1 MQVKQQTG
9 ILVPLSLVVAALAT
23 LAPFSIDTYLP
34 SFPDIAA
41 GLTASDAQ
49 MQLTLSLYLLASAIS
64 TLIYGPI
71 SDGFGRRRVIMVALA
86 IYVLASI
93 GCALAESIDQ
103 LILMRIGQGL
113 SASAGMVI
121 GRAMVRDVYQGPE
134 AQRVMA
140 RVMLL
145 FAIAPAIAPIIG
157 GWLHDILGWH
167 SVFLFLALV
176 ALALLLML
184 WLATAETLAPEMR
197 YSVHPV
203 AIARAYGMA
212 LRHRH
217 YLALVFCF
225 AMMFSGFFIYVAGAP
240 SVVYGFLGL
249 GVNDFWVMFVPS
261 VAAIMLGSQVSGW
274 LAGRLSLE
282 KTVGLGLGLLLLASL
297 INILQSLLLSPTP
310 LSVVAPLALYVL
322 GMAVSMPVIN
332 LMALDCFP
340 HNRGMASAMQN
351 FVQMAFTA
359 LVVGAVVPLV
369 TVSLP
374 WMTLTMFALSLLGV
388 MLWMLRGR
396 SPPEERIV
404 IRQTE

>member
-240 SVVYGFLGL
+240 SVIYGFLGL
-249 GVNDFWVMFVPS
+249 GVNDF
-261 VAAIMLGSQVSGW
+261 L
-274 LAGRLSLE
+274 
-282 KTVGLGLGLLLLASL
+282 
-297 INILQSLLLSPTP
+297 
-310 LSVVAPLALYVL
+310 
-322 GMAVSMPVIN
+322 
-332 LMALDCFP
+332 
-340 HNRGMASAMQN
+340 
-351 FVQMAFTA
+351 
-359 LVVGAVVPLV
+359 
-369 TVSLP
+369 
-374 WMTLTMFALSLLGV
+374 
-388 MLWMLRGR
+388 
-396 SPPEERIV
+396 
-404 IRQTE
+404 